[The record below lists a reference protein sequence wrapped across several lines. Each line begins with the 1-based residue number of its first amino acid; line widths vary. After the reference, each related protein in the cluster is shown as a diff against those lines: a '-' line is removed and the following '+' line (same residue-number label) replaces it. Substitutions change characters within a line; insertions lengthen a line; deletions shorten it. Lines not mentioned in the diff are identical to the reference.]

1 MKLKDF
7 VLVRLNGNYIKLI
20 AIVDIIIEAENPLI
34 IQIKRADTNGDTL
47 IEEIE
52 PIKAY
57 IEGNTLYLRTK
68 QFNKP
73 KLLQR
78 IPFTIDQSE

>member
-7 VLVRLNGNYIKLI
+7 VLVKLNGNYIKLI
-20 AIVDIIIEAENPLI
+20 AIVDIIIEAEKPLI
-34 IQIKRADTNGDTL
+34 IQIKRADANGDTL

-52 PIKAY
+52 PIKAF
-57 IEGNTLYLRTK
+57 IDGNTLYLKTK
-68 QFNKP
+68 EFSKP

-78 IPFTIDQSE
+78 VPFTVN